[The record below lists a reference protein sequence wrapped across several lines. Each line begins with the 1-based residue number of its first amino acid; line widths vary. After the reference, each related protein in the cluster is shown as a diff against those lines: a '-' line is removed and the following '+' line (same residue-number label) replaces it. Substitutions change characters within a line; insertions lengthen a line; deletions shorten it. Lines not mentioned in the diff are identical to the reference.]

1 VLVCSQRPFT
11 DNAAIPY
18 TCKVDKLAIAIE
30 ALTTL
35 LALCGLGYSVLA
47 LWSARDFA
55 HHARGTGGA
64 QPVSIL
70 KPVKGVDARMY
81 AGFVSHCRQQYAGEY
96 EILFGVS
103 DLADPAVTMI
113 HQLQAEFPE
122 QAIRLLE
129 CGQRLGTSGKVSN
142 LVQMIPQ
149 ARYQH
154 YIVNDSDILVSPQ
167 YLTRV
172 MAEFAG
178 SKVGMVTVPYIGR
191 AGEKPS
197 ERTVWSKLEA
207 LGIATDFFA
216 GVLTARKI
224 EGGIHFGL
232 GSTLAFTSESLDA
245 IGGLEPLLE
254 YLADDY
260 ELGVRIA
267 RAGYEVVLANE
278 VVETAVPK
286 YGLRGFWDHQMR
298 WMRSTRDSRKAGY
311 AGLVFTYALPWALLN
326 CVASGFTLWS
336 FSLLS
341 LVCVARVAVALT
353 VGVGVLRDAQVLR
366 DLWLLPVRDFVSL
379 LLWAWSY
386 ANNIVVWRGERFRLK
401 DGRISRA

>member
-1 VLVCSQRPFT
+1 M
-11 DNAAIPY
+11 
-18 TCKVDKLAIAIE
+18 DKFAIAIE
-30 ALTTL
+30 AVTTL
-35 LALCGLGYSVLA
+35 LALCGLGYSLLA

-55 HHARGTGGA
+55 HRRRGSAAA

-81 AGFVSHCRQQYAGEY
+81 AGFVSHCTQQYAGEY

-103 DLADPAVTMI
+103 DPADAAIAMI
-113 HQLQAEFPE
+113 TQLQAEFPAV
-122 QAIRLLE
+122 AIRLIQ

-154 YIVNDSDILVSPQ
+154 FIVNDSDILVSPQ
-167 YLTRV
+167 YVAQV
-172 MAEFAG
+172 MAEFG
-178 SKVGMVTVPYIGR
+178 DNVSVKPVGMVTVPYIGR
-191 AGEKPS
+191 AGS
-197 ERTVWSKLEA
+197 SARERSVWSRLEA

-232 GSTLAFTSESLDA
+232 GSTLAFTREALDS

-267 RAGYEVVLANE
+267 RAGYTVVLANE

-286 YGLRGFWDHQMR
+286 YNLRGFWDHQMR

-326 CVASGFTLWS
+326 CVASGFALWS

-353 VGVGVLRDAQVLR
+353 VGVGVLRDDQVLR

-401 DGRISRA
+401 DGRIARA

>member
-1 VLVCSQRPFT
+1 
-11 DNAAIPY
+11 
-18 TCKVDKLAIAIE
+18 VDKLAIAIE

-55 HHARGTGGA
+55 HRARGHAGSL
-64 QPVSIL
+64 PVSIL

-81 AGFVSHCRQQYAGEY
+81 AGFVSHCTQQYPGEF

-103 DLADPAVTMI
+103 DPADPAVAMI
-113 HQLQAEFPE
+113 HRLQAEFP
-122 QAIRLLE
+122 QHDIRLIQ
-129 CGQRLGTSGKVSN
+129 CSQRLGTSGKVSN
-142 LVQMIPQ
+142 LAQMIPH
-149 ARYQH
+149 ARH
-154 YIVNDSDILVSPQ
+154 SHFLVNDSDILVGPH
-167 YLTRV
+167 YLAHI
-172 MAEFAG
+172 MAEFG
-178 SKVGMVTVPYIGR
+178 PNVGMVTAPYIGR
-191 AGEKPS
+191 SSDRPA
-197 ERTVWSKLEA
+197 ERTVWSKLES
-207 LGIATDFFA
+207 LGIATDFFP

-224 EGGIHFGL
+224 ESGIHFGL
-232 GSTLAFTSESLDA
+232 GSTLAFSQPALTA

-267 RAGYEVVLANE
+267 RAGYQVVLANE

-286 YGLRGFWDHQMR
+286 YTLRGFWDHQMR

-311 AGLVFTYALPWALLN
+311 AGLVCTYALPWALLT
-326 CVASGFTLWS
+326 CVASGFALWS
-336 FSLLS
+336 FTLLS
-341 LVCVARVAVALT
+341 LVAVARVAVALS
-353 VGVGVLRDAQVLR
+353 VGVGVLRDGQVLR
-366 DLWLLPVRDFVSL
+366 DLWLLPVRDFTSL
-379 LLWAWSY
+379 LQWAWSY

>member
-1 VLVCSQRPFT
+1 
-11 DNAAIPY
+11 
-18 TCKVDKLAIAIE
+18 VDKLAIAIE
-30 ALTTL
+30 AITTL
-35 LALCGLGYSVLA
+35 LALCGLSYSLIA
-47 LWSARDFA
+47 LWSARNFM
-55 HHARGTGGA
+55 HRRRGGAAA

-81 AGFVSHCRQQYAGEY
+81 AGFVSHCTQQYKAEY

-103 DLADPAVTMI
+103 DSSDPAVTMI
-113 HQLQAEFPE
+113 QQLQAEFPAV
-122 QAIRLLE
+122 AIRLIE
-129 CGQRLGTSGKVSN
+129 CSQRLGTSGKVSN
-142 LVQMIPQ
+142 LVQMMPH
-149 ARYQH
+149 ARYRH
-154 YIVNDSDILVSPQ
+154 YIVNDSDILVSAQ

-172 MAEFAG
+172 MAEFEG
-178 SKVGMVTVPYIGR
+178 VHGNDTKIGMVTAPYIGR
-191 AGEKPS
+191 SGAEAS
-197 ERTVWSKLEA
+197 ERTIWSKLES

-232 GSTLAFTSESLDA
+232 GSTLAFTREALDS
-245 IGGLEPLLE
+245 IGGLDPLLE

-267 RAGYEVVLANE
+267 RAGYTVVLANE

-286 YGLRGFWDHQMR
+286 YSLRGFWDHQMR

-311 AGLVFTYALPWALLN
+311 AGLVFTYALPWAILN

-341 LVCVARVAVALT
+341 LVSVARVAVALT
-353 VGVGVLRDAQVLR
+353 VGVGVLRDGQVLR

-386 ANNIVVWRGERFRLK
+386 ANNIVVWRGEKFRLK
-401 DGRISRA
+401 DGKISRA

>member
-1 VLVCSQRPFT
+1 M
-11 DNAAIPY
+11 
-18 TCKVDKLAIAIE
+18 
-30 ALTTL
+30 TTL
-35 LALCGLGYSVLA
+35 LALCGLGYSLIA
-47 LWSARDFA
+47 LWSARSFS
-55 HHARGTGGA
+55 HRVRGTAAA

-81 AGFVSHCRQQYAGEY
+81 AGFVSHCTQQYAGAF

-103 DLADPAVTMI
+103 DPADPAVAMI
-113 HQLQAEFPE
+113 TQLQAEFPAI
-122 QAIRLLE
+122 AIRLIE
-129 CGQRLGTSGKVSN
+129 CKQRLGTSGKVSN
-142 LVQMIPQ
+142 LVQMIPH
-149 ARYQH
+149 AKYSH

-167 YLTRV
+167 YVTRV
-172 MAEFAG
+172 MAEFG
-178 SKVGMVTVPYIGR
+178 SVHGKTVGMVTVLYIGR
-191 AGEKPS
+191 TGSQPN
-197 ERTVWSKLEA
+197 ERSIWSRLEA

-232 GSTLAFTSESLDA
+232 GSTLAFTREALSA

-267 RAGYEVVLANE
+267 RAGYTVVLANE

-286 YGLRGFWDHQMR
+286 YNLRGFWDHQMR

-326 CVASGFTLWS
+326 CVASGFALWS

-353 VGVGVLRDAQVLR
+353 VGVGVLRDDQVLR
-366 DLWLLPVRDFVSL
+366 DLWLLPVRDFTSL

-386 ANNIVVWRGERFRLK
+386 ANNIVVWRGEQFRLK

>member
-1 VLVCSQRPFT
+1 
-11 DNAAIPY
+11 
-18 TCKVDKLAIAIE
+18 VDKFAIAVE

-35 LALCGLGYSVLA
+35 LALCGLGYSLLA
-47 LWSARDFA
+47 LWSARDFS
-55 HHARGTGGA
+55 HRVRGTA
-64 QPVSIL
+64 AALPVSIL

-81 AGFVSHCRQQYAGEY
+81 AGFVSHCRQEYAGAY
-96 EILFGVS
+96 EIVFGVS
-103 DLADPAVTMI
+103 DAADPAVAMI
-113 HQLQAEFPE
+113 RQLQAEFPE
-122 QAIRLLE
+122 VAIRLIE
-129 CGQRLGTSGKVSN
+129 CTERLGTSGKVSN
-142 LVQMIPQ
+142 LVQMIPH
-149 ARYQH
+149 AKYKH

-167 YLTRV
+167 YLARV

-178 SKVGMVTVPYIGR
+178 NAGMVTVPYIGR
-191 AGEKPS
+191 AGANAK

-224 EGGIHFGL
+224 ENGIHFGL
-232 GSTLAFTSESLDA
+232 GSTLAFTSEALES
-245 IGGLEPLLE
+245 IGGLTPLVE

-267 RAGYEVVLANE
+267 GAGYTVVLANE

-311 AGLVFTYALPWALLN
+311 AGLVFTYALPWAVLN
-326 CVASGFTLWS
+326 CVASGFALWS

-353 VGVGVLRDAQVLR
+353 VGVGVLRDEQVLR
-366 DLWLLPVRDFVSL
+366 DLWLLPVRDFMSL

-386 ANNIVVWRGERFRLK
+386 ADNTVVWRGEKFRLK
-401 DGRISRA
+401 DGRIARA

>member
-1 VLVCSQRPFT
+1 METV
-11 DNAAIPY
+11 
-18 TCKVDKLAIAIE
+18 
-30 ALTTL
+30 TTL
-35 LALCGLGYSVLA
+35 LALCGLGYCLLV
-47 LWSARDFA
+47 LWSARSFS
-55 HHARGTGGA
+55 HRARGTGHP

-81 AGFVSHCRQQYAGEY
+81 AGFVSHCTQQYGAAY

-103 DLADPAVTMI
+103 DPADPAVAMVR
-113 HQLQAEFPE
+113 QLQAEFPTIE
-122 QAIRLLE
+122 IRLIE

-142 LVQMIPQ
+142 LVQMVPH
-149 ARYQH
+149 ARYRH

-172 MAEFAG
+172 MAEFVDG
-178 SKVGMVTVPYIGR
+178 KVGMVTVPYIGR
-191 AGEKPS
+191 ASSRAS

-232 GSTLAFTSESLDA
+232 GSTLAFTRESLDA

-267 RAGYEVVLANE
+267 RAGYGVVLANE

-286 YGLRGFWDHQMR
+286 YTLRGFWDHQMR
-298 WMRSTRDSRKAGY
+298 WMRSTRDSRRAGY
-311 AGLVFTYALPWALLN
+311 AGLVFTYALPWAILN
-326 CVASGFTLWS
+326 CVATGFTLWS

-341 LVCVARVAVALT
+341 LVCAVRVAVALT
-353 VGVGVLRDAQVLR
+353 VGVGILRDEQVLR
-366 DLWLLPVRDFVSL
+366 DLWLLPARDFMGL

-386 ANNIVVWRGERFRLK
+386 ASNTVVWRGERFRLQ
-401 DGRISRA
+401 DGKFSRA

>member
-1 VLVCSQRPFT
+1 M
-11 DNAAIPY
+11 
-18 TCKVDKLAIAIE
+18 VDKLAIAIE
-30 ALTTL
+30 AITTL
-35 LALCGLGYSVLA
+35 LALCGLSYSLLA
-47 LWSARDFA
+47 LWSARDFM
-55 HHARGTGGA
+55 HRRRGNA
-64 QPVSIL
+64 APVPVSIL

-81 AGFVSHCRQQYAGEY
+81 AGFVSHCTQQYAGEY

-103 DLADPAVTMI
+103 DPADPAVAMI
-113 HQLQAEFPE
+113 RQLQAEFPAV
-122 QAIRLLE
+122 AIRSIE
-129 CGQRLGTSGKVSN
+129 CSRRLGTSGKVSN
-142 LVQMIPQ
+142 LVQMIPH
-149 ARYQH
+149 ARYRH
-154 YIVNDSDILVSPQ
+154 YIVNDSDILVSRQ

-172 MAEFAG
+172 MAEFG
-178 SKVGMVTVPYIGR
+178 DGVGMVTVPYIGR
-191 AGEKPS
+191 TGSQAS
-197 ERTVWSKLEA
+197 ERAIWSRLEA

-232 GSTLAFTSESLDA
+232 GSTLAFTREALDS

-260 ELGVRIA
+260 EIGVRIA
-267 RAGYEVVLANE
+267 RAGYTVVLANE
-278 VVETAVPK
+278 VVETSVPK
-286 YGLRGFWDHQMR
+286 YNLRGFWDHQMR

-311 AGLVFTYALPWALLN
+311 AGLVFTYALPWAILN
-326 CVASGFTLWS
+326 CIASGFTLES

-353 VGVGVLRDAQVLR
+353 VGVGVLRDGQVLR
-366 DLWLLPVRDFVSL
+366 DLWLLPVRDFMSL

-386 ANNIVVWRGERFRLK
+386 ANNIVVWRGEKFRLK

>member
-1 VLVCSQRPFT
+1 M
-11 DNAAIPY
+11 
-18 TCKVDKLAIAIE
+18 DKLAIAIE
-30 ALTTL
+30 AITTL
-35 LALCGLGYSVLA
+35 LALCGLSYSLLA
-47 LWSARDFA
+47 LWSARDFV
-55 HHARGTGGA
+55 HRRRGNAAA

-70 KPVKGVDARMY
+70 KPVKGVDTRMY
-81 AGFVSHCRQQYAGEY
+81 AGFVSHCTQQYAGEY

-103 DLADPAVTMI
+103 DRADPSVAMI
-113 HQLQAEFPE
+113 QQLQAEYPSV
-122 QAIRLLE
+122 AIRLIE

-142 LVQMIPQ
+142 LVQMLPY
-149 ARYQH
+149 ARYSH

-167 YLTRV
+167 YLAHV
-172 MAEFAG
+172 MAEFG
-178 SKVGMVTVPYIGR
+178 ERVGMVTVPYIGR
-191 AGEKPS
+191 AGSQAS

-232 GSTLAFTSESLDA
+232 GSTLAFTREALDT
-245 IGGLEPLLE
+245 IGGLDPLLE

-267 RAGYEVVLANE
+267 RAGYTVVLANE

-311 AGLVFTYALPWALLN
+311 AGLVFTYALPWAILN
-326 CVASGFTLWS
+326 CVASGFTLES

-353 VGVGVLRDAQVLR
+353 VGVGVLRDEQVLR
-366 DLWLLPVRDFVSL
+366 DIWLLPVRDFVSL

-386 ANNIVVWRGERFRLK
+386 ANNIVVWRGEKFRLK

>member
-1 VLVCSQRPFT
+1 
-11 DNAAIPY
+11 
-18 TCKVDKLAIAIE
+18 VDKLAIAIE
-30 ALTTL
+30 AMTTL
-35 LALCGLGYSVLA
+35 LALCGLSYSLLA
-47 LWSARDFA
+47 LWSARDFM
-55 HHARGTGGA
+55 HRRRGNA
-64 QPVSIL
+64 APVPVSIL

-81 AGFVSHCRQQYAGEY
+81 AGFVSHCAQQYEAEY

-103 DLADPAVTMI
+103 DPADPAIAMI
-113 HQLQAEFPE
+113 RQLQAEFPAV
-122 QAIRLLE
+122 AIRLIE
-129 CGQRLGTSGKVSN
+129 CSQRLGTSGKVSN
-142 LVQMIPQ
+142 LVQMVPH
-149 ARYQH
+149 ARYSH

-172 MAEFAG
+172 MAEFG
-178 SKVGMVTVPYIGR
+178 EKVGMVTVPYIGH
-191 AGEKPS
+191 AGSQAS
-197 ERTVWSKLEA
+197 ERTIWSRLEA

-232 GSTLAFTSESLDA
+232 GSTLAFTREALDS

-267 RAGYEVVLANE
+267 RVGYTVVLANE
-278 VVETAVPK
+278 VVETSVPK
-286 YGLRGFWDHQMR
+286 YNLRGFWDHQMR

-311 AGLVFTYALPWALLN
+311 AGLVFTYALPWAILN
-326 CVASGFTLWS
+326 CIASGFTLES
-336 FSLLS
+336 FTLLS

-353 VGVGVLRDAQVLR
+353 VGVGVLRDGQVLR
-366 DLWLLPVRDFVSL
+366 DIWLLPVRDFMSL

-386 ANNIVVWRGERFRLK
+386 ANNIVVWRGEKFRLK
-401 DGRISRA
+401 DGKISRA

>member
-1 VLVCSQRPFT
+1 MT
-11 DNAAIPY
+11 A
-18 TCKVDKLAIAIE
+18 
-30 ALTTL
+30 L
-35 LALCGLGYSVLA
+35 LALCGLGYSLLA
-47 LWSARDFA
+47 LWSARDFS
-55 HHARGTGGA
+55 HRLRGTSAA

-81 AGFVSHCRQQYAGEY
+81 AGFVSHCSQQYGAPY

-103 DLADPAVTMI
+103 DPADPAVAMI
-113 HQLQAEFPE
+113 TQLQAEFPSV
-122 QAIRLLE
+122 AIRLIQ

-167 YLTRV
+167 YLARV
-172 MAEFAG
+172 MAEFG
-178 SKVGMVTVPYIGR
+178 EKVGMVTVPYIGR
-191 AGEKPS
+191 AGLRAS
-197 ERTVWSKLEA
+197 ERSIWSKLEA

-232 GSTLAFTSESLDA
+232 GSTLAFTREALDS

-267 RAGYEVVLANE
+267 RAGYTVVLANE

-326 CVASGFTLWS
+326 CVASGFALWS
-336 FSLLS
+336 LSLLS

-353 VGVGVLRDAQVLR
+353 VGVGVLRDDQVLR
-366 DLWLLPVRDFVSL
+366 DLWLLPLRDFISL

-401 DGRISRA
+401 DGKISLA